1 MKELLNLLENI
12 WAIPKNRKMI
22 LLFLGVSIVV
32 CIFVLQA
39 INIKQD
45 SVNTESEA
53 LTSKE
58 KNKDTML
65 QQVDAN
71 KNKIMKDPF
80 AVPSSFQKKVQSQT
94 EEVSKNTVKNQKT
107 PSTVRVNHLPIVTG
121 IIGSGDR
128 FIAII
133 KYGEVSKQYSLDD
146 FIGPYTI
153 VEINQKNVVLS
164 GPSGIITLTV
174 GR

>member
-12 WAIPKNRKMI
+12 WAIPRNQKVI
-22 LLFLGVSIVV
+22 VLFLGVSIVL

-45 SVNTESEA
+45 SVNTESKA
-53 LTSKE
+53 LTFKE
-58 KNKDTML
+58 ENKNTML
-65 QQVDAN
+65 QQVDVN

-80 AVPSSFQKKVQSQT
+80 AVPSSFQKKEQT
-94 EEVSKNTVKNQKT
+94 PIEEVSKNTVKNQKT
-107 PSTVRVNHLPIVTG
+107 PSTVRVNQLPIVTG
-121 IIGSGDR
+121 LIGSGDR
-128 FIAII
+128 FIAIL
-133 KYGEVSKQYSLDD
+133 KYGEVSKQCSLDD
-146 FIGPYTI
+146 SIGPYTV

-164 GPSGIITLTV
+164 GPSGTITLTV